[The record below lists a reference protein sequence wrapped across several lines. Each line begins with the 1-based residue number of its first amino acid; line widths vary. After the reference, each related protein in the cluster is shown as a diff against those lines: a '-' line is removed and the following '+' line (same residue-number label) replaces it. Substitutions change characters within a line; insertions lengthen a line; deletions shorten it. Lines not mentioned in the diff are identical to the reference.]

1 MFKYLLKRVLIFIP
15 TLVIISLIIFGLSKI
30 APGDPVE
37 LRLRGGLAAGNA
49 GQAADK
55 VSSEKQ
61 YFEIAREL
69 GMDIPTFYFGFKP
82 APIPDTLYKVGRR
95 YEKEML
101 SDLSKQYGN
110 WTEVSKYYKDLKQ
123 LEYKTFDL
131 PKNDY
136 TYERLRTIRE
146 NCNELYR
153 EADAKVI
160 LSKLNV
166 IKELSQEISVLEV
179 DSAGLANG
187 EEIKKLAYLNALT
200 GPTEDLISQFN
211 KVESTAKPYQKF
223 IPKFSYYGFKNQ
235 YHRWLFGDQ
244 PWFRENTDPTKT
256 SRGFIRGDFGKSYID
271 GRPVLSTLKDAIY
284 ITLGLNFIALFLIYL
299 LSIPLGVYLAVN
311 KGKPF
316 DRIATLIL
324 FVLYALPGFWIM
336 TLMIVFFTN
345 PEYGMDWFPGFG
357 LGRVTDGMGFFD
369 ILKMRAYHIILPVIA
384 MVYGGLAYLARQMRG
399 SFIDVMNQDF
409 IRTAKSKGLSEN
421 VIVWK
426 HIFRNSLLPLI
437 TMFASL
443 FPRMI
448 GGSVILEIIFSIPG
462 MGQIGLNSIYT
473 RDWPI
478 LFTVLM
484 FSAILTL
491 VGILVSDI
499 LYTVAD
505 PRITFNRK
513 S

>member
-1 MFKYLLKRVLIFIP
+1 MFKYLFKRILIFIP
-15 TLVIISLIIFGLSKI
+15 TLIIISLVIFGLSKI

-37 LRLRGGLAAGNA
+37 LRLRGGLAAGQA

-82 APIPDTLYKVGRR
+82 LPVPDTLYRVGRR
-95 YEKEML
+95 YEKDML
-101 SDLSKQYGN
+101 SDLSKKYGN
-110 WTEVSKYYKDLKQ
+110 WPEISKYYKDLKQ
-123 LEYKTFDL
+123 LEYATFDQ
-131 PKNDY
+131 PKNDF
-136 TYERLRTIRE
+136 TYERLRTVRE
-146 NCNELYR
+146 YCNDLYR
-153 EADAKVI
+153 ESDSKVI
-160 LSKLNV
+160 LSKLNA
-166 IKELSQEISVLEV
+166 IKDIVNETSTEIP
-179 DSAGLANG
+179 DSIALVSG
-187 EEIKKLAYLNALT
+187 ETTKNVQYLKSIDAPVTALI
-200 GPTEDLISQFN
+200 GQFN
-211 KVESTAKPYQKF
+211 KVESEAKPWKRL
-223 IPKFSYYGFKNQ
+223 IPSFNWYGFKNQ
-235 YHRWLFGDQ
+235 YHRWIFGDQ
-244 PWFRENTDPTKT
+244 PWFRKNTDPTKT
-256 SRGFIRGDFGKSYID
+256 SRGFLRGDFGKSYID
-271 GRPVLSTLKDAIY
+271 GRPVKSTLGDAIL
-284 ITLGLNFIALFLIYL
+284 ITLTLNFIALILIYL
-299 LSIPLGVYLAVN
+299 LSIPLGVYLAIN
-311 KGKPF
+311 RGKAF
-316 DRIATLIL
+316 DRITTLIL
-324 FVLYALPGFWIM
+324 FILYALPGFWIM

-357 LGRVTDGMGFFD
+357 LGRVTDGMGFFE
-369 ILKMRAYHIILPVIA
+369 ILKMRAYHVILPIIA
-384 MVYGGLAYLARQMRG
+384 MVYGGLAFLAKQMRG

-421 VIVWK
+421 TIVWK

-437 TMFASL
+437 TMLASL

-448 GGSVILEIIFSIPG
+448 GGSVVLEIIFSIPG

-484 FSAILTL
+484 FSAVLTL